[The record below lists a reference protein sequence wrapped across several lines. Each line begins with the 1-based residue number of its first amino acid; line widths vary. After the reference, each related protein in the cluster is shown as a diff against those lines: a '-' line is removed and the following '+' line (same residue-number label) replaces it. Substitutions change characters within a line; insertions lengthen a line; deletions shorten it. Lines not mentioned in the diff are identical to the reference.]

1 MKPVIFGIALALLAI
16 HVERAPAAEQA
27 SPAESNV
34 YGSPTP
40 SISARGLTFT
50 LKAPDA
56 HSVQVAGGDGLGP
69 GPFPMTKDSD
79 GTWSV
84 TIPPVVPGFHYYWF
98 VLDGVAVNDP
108 SSETFF
114 GYGKETSGVEIP
126 ERGAEYYAIRN
137 VPHGEVREKVYF
149 SKSTGGWR
157 RAIVYTPPAYDKDL
171 KSRYPVLI
179 LQHGS
184 GEDETGWTRQGKAQF
199 ILDNLIAA
207 GKAKPMIVVMERGYA
222 ERAAASP
229 LKLRAGTHV
238 AEVKAAFSEFQDLV
252 VQDLIPMIDASYR
265 TTPDREHRA
274 MAGLSMGGMQTLFI
288 SLHHLNLFAY
298 IGSLSGPIYPDLN
311 SNQTLAGLQHPP
323 FETKTAYD
331 GAFSNPA
338 EFNSRVKLLWL
349 GVGTA
354 EPESFRTGI
363 GAAAQALK
371 DAGVNVVYFESA
383 GTAHEWQTWRR
394 SLNDFLPRLFR

>member
-1 MKPVIFGIALALLAI
+1 
-16 HVERAPAAEQA
+16 
-27 SPAESNV
+27 
-34 YGSPTP
+34 
-40 SISARGLTFT
+40 
-50 LKAPDA
+50 
-56 HSVQVAGGDGLGP
+56 
-69 GPFPMTKDSD
+69 
-79 GTWSV
+79 
-84 TIPPVVPGFHYYWF
+84 
-98 VLDGVAVNDP
+98 
-108 SSETFF
+108 
-114 GYGKETSGVEIP
+114 
-126 ERGAEYYAIRN
+126 
-137 VPHGEVREKVYF
+137 
-149 SKSTGGWR
+149 
-157 RAIVYTPPAYDKDL
+157 
-171 KSRYPVLI
+171 
-179 LQHGS
+179 
-184 GEDETGWTRQGKAQF
+184 
-199 ILDNLIAA
+199 
-207 GKAKPMIVVMERGYA
+207 
-222 ERAAASP
+222 
-229 LKLRAGTHV
+229 
-238 AEVKAAFSEFQDLV
+238 
-252 VQDLIPMIDASYR
+252 MIDASYR